1 MRLLKFPVAVW
12 EDADGCFTAKTLD
25 GEPAVAVD
33 VTVAGAISQLKKYL
47 RWRLGQ
53 DGSAGVPD
61 MQDLRRIDLR
71 IRVRPQYR
79 TERSVFPCRQAITL
93 RVPTVVGRRK
103 DHSAVCSAPTVGLHL
118 SSVSEEVLDEL
129 CRETLQRQMS
139 GLSPADLS
147 RCLPPK
153 QLMLHSINVKSTPR
167 KHRISEAYLPSVR
180 MVAEALGER
189 SLRKRYG
196 RAWRRDREIARLV
209 ERLDMGGTSLI
220 LLGDSGCG
228 KTTLLANA
236 VRQLERKNGKDD
248 AARVESRHRFWL
260 TNGPRLIA
268 GMQYL
273 GQWEERCEALIDEL
287 ADIGGALCVENL
299 LELVHHG
306 GSEPGGSVAAF
317 LAPYI
322 ANRELRVVGEA
333 TKDELDACRRLLPEF
348 ASLFEVVAVSAFSP
362 DESQAVLT
370 DLLSDVSRQRHI
382 TVEEGVAQQTYRLFQ
397 RFMPYHSFPGK
408 TTSFLNELLERPTT
422 QELSRKDVD
431 DQFQRLSGLRDALM
445 KDDVPLAHGTV
456 LGWLESR
463 LFGQRSACDAAA
475 SVVTRFKAGL
485 NDPNRPLGVLLFC
498 GPTGV
503 GKTELAKMLAQYL
516 FGAGK
521 AGTSKRL
528 IRLDMSEYS
537 GHGAADRLM
546 MRPDGRPSE
555 LVEQVRLQ
563 PFALVLLD
571 EIEKASP
578 HVFDALL
585 SVLDEGRLTDRWG
598 RTTIFR
604 SAVII
609 MTSNLGTSSS
619 ETLGFTSQS
628 PAYEREVF
636 SAFRPEFFNRID
648 SVVTFQPLSRET
660 ILAIT
665 RKELKD
671 LCSREGLVKANIRLT
686 FSDELI
692 NHLAEVGFDARLG
705 ARPLQRTIEQ
715 RVVAP
720 LARFLVGHQSEGERV
735 VRLELDDGRVVVR

>member
-1 MRLLKFPVAVW
+1 
-12 EDADGCFTAKTLD
+12 
-25 GEPAVAVD
+25 
-33 VTVAGAISQLKKYL
+33 
-47 RWRLGQ
+47 
-53 DGSAGVPD
+53 
-61 MQDLRRIDLR
+61 
-71 IRVRPQYR
+71 
-79 TERSVFPCRQAITL
+79 
-93 RVPTVVGRRK
+93 
-103 DHSAVCSAPTVGLHL
+103 
-118 SSVSEEVLDEL
+118 
-129 CRETLQRQMS
+129 MS

-153 QLMLHSINVKSTPR
+153 QLTLHSINVKSTPR
-167 KHRISEAYLPSVR
+167 KHRIREAYLPSVR

-196 RAWRRDREIARLV
+196 RAWRRDREIDRLV

-236 VRQLERKNGKDD
+236 VRQLERKNGKGD

-260 TNGPRLIA
+260 TNGSRLIA

-273 GQWEERCEALIDEL
+273 GQWEERC
-287 ADIGGALCVENL
+287 
-299 LELVHHG
+299 
-306 GSEPGGSVAAF
+306 
-317 LAPYI
+317 
-322 ANRELRVVGEA
+322 
-333 TKDELDACRRLLPEF
+333 
-348 ASLFEVVAVSAFSP
+348 
-362 DESQAVLT
+362 
-370 DLLSDVSRQRHI
+370 
-382 TVEEGVAQQTYRLFQ
+382 
-397 RFMPYHSFPGK
+397 
-408 TTSFLNELLERPTT
+408 
-422 QELSRKDVD
+422 
-431 DQFQRLSGLRDALM
+431 DALM

-463 LFGQRSACDAAA
+463 LFGQRSACEAAA

-521 AGTSKRL
+521 AGASKRL

-537 GHGAADRLM
+537 GYGAADRLM

-578 HVFDALL
+578 HVFDVLL

-686 FSDELI
+686 FSHELI

-720 LARFLVGHQSEGERV
+720 LARFLVGHQSVGEQV

>member
-1 MRLLKFPVAVW
+1 
-12 EDADGCFTAKTLD
+12 
-25 GEPAVAVD
+25 
-33 VTVAGAISQLKKYL
+33 
-47 RWRLGQ
+47 
-53 DGSAGVPD
+53 
-61 MQDLRRIDLR
+61 
-71 IRVRPQYR
+71 
-79 TERSVFPCRQAITL
+79 
-93 RVPTVVGRRK
+93 
-103 DHSAVCSAPTVGLHL
+103 
-118 SSVSEEVLDEL
+118 
-129 CRETLQRQMS
+129 
-139 GLSPADLS
+139 
-147 RCLPPK
+147 
-153 QLMLHSINVKSTPR
+153 
-167 KHRISEAYLPSVR
+167 
-180 MVAEALGER
+180 
-189 SLRKRYG
+189 
-196 RAWRRDREIARLV
+196 
-209 ERLDMGGTSLI
+209 
-220 LLGDSGCG
+220 
-228 KTTLLANA
+228 
-236 VRQLERKNGKDD
+236 
-248 AARVESRHRFWL
+248 
-260 TNGPRLIA
+260 
-268 GMQYL
+268 
-273 GQWEERCEALIDEL
+273 
-287 ADIGGALCVENL
+287 
-299 LELVHHG
+299 
-306 GSEPGGSVAAF
+306 
-317 LAPYI
+317 
-322 ANRELRVVGEA
+322 
-333 TKDELDACRRLLPEF
+333 
-348 ASLFEVVAVSAFSP
+348 
-362 DESQAVLT
+362 
-370 DLLSDVSRQRHI
+370 
-382 TVEEGVAQQTYRLFQ
+382 
-397 RFMPYHSFPGK
+397 
-408 TTSFLNELLERPTT
+408 
-422 QELSRKDVD
+422 
-431 DQFQRLSGLRDALM
+431 M

-463 LFGQRSACDAAA
+463 LFGQRSACEAAA

-521 AGTSKRL
+521 AGASKRL

-537 GHGAADRLM
+537 GYGAADRLM

-578 HVFDALL
+578 HVFDVLL

-686 FSDELI
+686 FSHELI

-720 LARFLVGHQSEGERV
+720 LARFLVGHQSVGEQV